1 MYYTVCVCV
10 CIFLYRFL
18 SLGIF
23 PLVLFL
29 VLLDFSDFASLL
41 YFLPISTLFLS
52 LPLSSFLL
60 LPLTVDVQQ
69 GECLCGWTAH
79 HGEVLNVQFSS
90 DETSVY
96 SLGQDNNFCQ
106 WSTLRSTEKLAH
118 YSIHEN
124 ASKPTSGWDGYFPTT
139 PPGNLF
145 AFESDD
151 KYVLTCSPSG
161 SIFYQ
166 VMIQG

>member
-1 MYYTVCVCV
+1 MISFFRNLSLLSFFCCASF
-10 CIFLYRFL
+10 FLYFFAYTYLILISPSFL
-18 SLGIF
+18 C
-23 PLVLFL
+23 PLF
-29 VLLDFSDFASLL
+29 
-41 YFLPISTLFLS
+41 
-52 LPLSSFLL
+52 LPLS
-60 LPLTVDVQQ
+60 VDVQQ

-118 YSIHEN
+118 YNIHEN

-166 VMIQG
+166 VTIQS